1 MGRVNEAR
9 ETALAVLVQC
19 ERSGEAVERAINHR
33 ARDMKELRDHAT
45 MRRLVYGVLENRRYL
60 DTVLDTFS
68 ARPMAKQKSRA
79 RNTLRLALYELL
91 FLGTPPHAAVDQA
104 VSLLPRKEQATKR
117 YVNAVLR
124 SVLRAGEEATQIP
137 ITDRHKW
144 LAVRYSLPDW
154 MADYLATYFSEGE
167 WEKLLAKQNEPAP
180 ISLFVAPQYSREALF
195 ETLSSS
201 LSALRLGQI
210 SSHCLL
216 CDSGRITESS
226 AFQEGKM
233 TIQSQAGVRVA
244 EIAVEGIEEGE
255 ILDLC
260 AAPGGKAVAM
270 KLLSPTCR
278 VVAND
283 VIEEKRQYLEENARR
298 MKAPLD
304 IHIGDARIVRS
315 EWKNRFDVVLVDAP
329 CSGLGLLGRKPDIRW
344 NRKREDI
351 AALAILQKEI
361 LQTALQYVKP
371 NGRLVYST
379 CTYGKKENEEVV
391 ATIPEGWVP
400 EPVEGQSVLRYS
412 PLVDW
417 SDGFFIARFRREDA
431 DE

>member
-9 ETALAVLVQC
+9 EGALAVLVQC

-33 ARDMKELRDHAT
+33 VRDREELRDQAT
-45 MRRLVYGVLENRRYL
+45 IRRLVYGVLENRRYL
-60 DTVLDTFS
+60 DAVLDTFS

-91 FLGTPPHAAVDQA
+91 FLETPPHAAVDQA
-104 VSLLPRKEQATKR
+104 VSLVPRKEQATKR

-124 SVLRAGEEATQIP
+124 SVLRAGEEATKIP
-137 ITDRHKW
+137 ITDRDKW

-154 MADYLATYFSEGE
+154 MADYLATYFSKSE
-167 WEKLLAKQNEPAP
+167 WEKLLVKQNEPSP
-180 ISLFVAPQYSREALF
+180 ISLFVAPQYSREDLF

-201 LSALRLGQI
+201 LSALQLGQI

-216 CDSGRITESS
+216 CDGGRITESP
-226 AFQEGKM
+226 AFQEGKI
-233 TIQSQAGVRVA
+233 TIQSQAGVRAA
-244 EIAVEGIEEGE
+244 EIAVEGIEKGE

-260 AAPGGKAVAM
+260 AAPGGKSVAT
-270 KLLSPTCR
+270 KLLSPACR

-283 VIEEKRQYLEENARR
+283 VVEEKRQYLEENARR

-304 IHIGDARIVRS
+304 IQIGDARIVRP
-315 EWKNRFDVVLVDAP
+315 EWESRFDVVLVDAP

-344 NRKREDI
+344 NRQREDI
-351 AALAILQKEI
+351 DALATLQKEI

-391 ATIPEGWVP
+391 ATIPEGWVA
-400 EPVEGQSVLRYS
+400 EPVQGQSALRYS

-417 SDGFFIARFRREDA
+417 SDGFFIARFRRVR
-431 DE
+431 

>member
-9 ETALAVLVQC
+9 EGALAVLVQC

-33 ARDMKELRDHAT
+33 VSDREELRDQAT
-45 MRRLVYGVLENRRYL
+45 IRRLVYGVLENRRYL
-60 DTVLDTFS
+60 DAVLDAFS
-68 ARPMAKQKSRA
+68 ARPMAKQKSRV

-91 FLGTPPHAAVDQA
+91 FLETPPHAAVDQA
-104 VSLLPRKEQATKR
+104 VSLVPRKEQATKR

-124 SVLRAGEEATQIP
+124 SVLRAGEEATKIR
-137 ITDRHKW
+137 ITDRDKW

-154 MADYLATYFSEGE
+154 MADYLATYFSKSE
-167 WEKLLAKQNEPAP
+167 WKKLLAKQNEPSP
-180 ISLFVAPQYSREALF
+180 ISLFVAPQYSREDLF

-210 SSHCLL
+210 SSHCFL
-216 CDSGRITESS
+216 CDGGRITESP
-226 AFQEGKM
+226 AFQEGKI
-233 TIQSQAGVRVA
+233 TIQSQAGVRAA

-260 AAPGGKAVAM
+260 AAPGGKSVAM
-270 KLLSPTCR
+270 KLLSPACR

-283 VIEEKRQYLEENARR
+283 VVEEKRQYLEENARR

-304 IHIGDARIVRS
+304 IQIGDARIVRP
-315 EWKNRFDVVLVDAP
+315 EWENRFDVVLVDAP

-344 NRKREDI
+344 NRQREDI
-351 AALAILQKEI
+351 DALATLQKEI

-391 ATIPEGWVP
+391 ATIPEGWVS
-400 EPVEGQSVLRYS
+400 EPVQGQSALRYS

-417 SDGFFIARFRREDA
+417 SDGFFIARFRRVR
-431 DE
+431 

>member
-1 MGRVNEAR
+1 
-9 ETALAVLVQC
+9 
-19 ERSGEAVERAINHR
+19 
-33 ARDMKELRDHAT
+33 
-45 MRRLVYGVLENRRYL
+45 
-60 DTVLDTFS
+60 
-68 ARPMAKQKSRA
+68 
-79 RNTLRLALYELL
+79 
-91 FLGTPPHAAVDQA
+91 
-104 VSLLPRKEQATKR
+104 
-117 YVNAVLR
+117 
-124 SVLRAGEEATQIP
+124 
-137 ITDRHKW
+137 
-144 LAVRYSLPDW
+144 
-154 MADYLATYFSEGE
+154 
-167 WEKLLAKQNEPAP
+167 
-180 ISLFVAPQYSREALF
+180 
-195 ETLSSS
+195 
-201 LSALRLGQI
+201 
-210 SSHCLL
+210 
-216 CDSGRITESS
+216 
-226 AFQEGKM
+226 M

>member
-9 ETALAVLVQC
+9 EGALAVLVQC

-33 ARDMKELRDHAT
+33 VRDREELRDQAT
-45 MRRLVYGVLENRRYL
+45 IRRLVYGVLENRRYL
-60 DTVLDTFS
+60 DAVLDTFS

-91 FLGTPPHAAVDQA
+91 FLETPPHAAVDQA
-104 VSLLPRKEQATKR
+104 VSLVPRKEQATKR

-124 SVLRAGEEATQIP
+124 SVLRAGEEATKIP
-137 ITDRHKW
+137 ITDRDKW

-154 MADYLATYFSEGE
+154 MADYLATYFSKSE
-167 WEKLLAKQNEPAP
+167 WEKLLVKQNEPSP
-180 ISLFVAPQYSREALF
+180 ISLFVSPQYSREALF
-195 ETLSSS
+195 ESLSSS
-201 LSALRLGQI
+201 LSALRHGQI

-216 CDSGRITESS
+216 CDGGRITESP

-233 TIQSQAGVRVA
+233 TIQSQAGVRAA

-260 AAPGGKAVAM
+260 AAPGGKSVAM
-270 KLLSPTCR
+270 KLLSPACR

-283 VIEEKRQYLEENARR
+283 VVEEKRQYLEENARR

-304 IHIGDARIVRS
+304 IQIGDARIVRP
-315 EWKNRFDVVLVDAP
+315 EWENRFDVVLVDAP

-344 NRKREDI
+344 NRQREDI
-351 AALAILQKEI
+351 DALATLQKEI

-391 ATIPEGWVP
+391 ATIPEGWVS
-400 EPVEGQSVLRYS
+400 EPVQGQSALRYS

-417 SDGFFIARFRREDA
+417 SDGFFIARFRRVR
-431 DE
+431 

>member
-9 ETALAVLVQC
+9 EAALAVLVQC

-33 ARDMKELRDHAT
+33 VSDREELRDQAT
-45 MRRLVYGVLENRRYL
+45 IRRLVYGVLENRRYL
-60 DTVLDTFS
+60 DAVLNVFS

-91 FLGTPPHAAVDQA
+91 FLETPPHAAVDQA
-104 VSLLPRKEQATKR
+104 VSLVPRKEQATKR

-124 SVLRAGEEATQIP
+124 SVLRAGEEATKIP
-137 ITDRHKW
+137 ITERDKW

-154 MADYLATYFSEGE
+154 MADYLATYFSKSE
-167 WEKLLAKQNEPAP
+167 WKKLLAKQNEPSP
-180 ISLFVAPQYSREALF
+180 ISLFVAPQYSREDLF

-216 CDSGRITESS
+216 CEGGRITESP
-226 AFQEGKM
+226 AFQEGKI
-233 TIQSQAGVRVA
+233 TIQSQAGVRAA

-260 AAPGGKAVAM
+260 AAPGGKSVAM
-270 KLLSPTCR
+270 KLLSPACR

-283 VIEEKRQYLEENARR
+283 VVEEKRQYLEENTRR

-304 IHIGDARIVRS
+304 IQIGDARIVRP
-315 EWKNRFDVVLVDAP
+315 EWENRFDVVLVDAP

-344 NRKREDI
+344 NRQREDI
-351 AALAILQKEI
+351 DALATLQKEI
-361 LQTALQYVKP
+361 LQTALRYVKP

-391 ATIPEGWVP
+391 ATIPEGWVS
-400 EPVEGQSVLRYS
+400 EPVQGQSELRYS

-417 SDGFFIARFRREDA
+417 SDGFFIARFRRVR
-431 DE
+431 

>member
-9 ETALAVLVQC
+9 EGALAVLVQC

-33 ARDMKELRDHAT
+33 VRDREELRDQAT
-45 MRRLVYGVLENRRYL
+45 IRRLVYGVLENRRYL
-60 DTVLDTFS
+60 DAVLDTFS

-91 FLGTPPHAAVDQA
+91 FLETPPHAAVDQA
-104 VSLLPRKEQATKR
+104 VSLVPRKEQATKR

-124 SVLRAGEEATQIP
+124 SVLRAGEEATKIP
-137 ITDRHKW
+137 ITDRDKW

-154 MADYLATYFSEGE
+154 MADYLATYFSKSE
-167 WEKLLAKQNEPAP
+167 WEKLLVKQNEPSP
-180 ISLFVAPQYSREALF
+180 ISLFVAPQYSREDLF
-195 ETLSSS
+195 ESLSSS
-201 LSALRLGQI
+201 LSALRHGQI

-216 CDSGRITESS
+216 CDGGRITESP

-233 TIQSQAGVRVA
+233 TIQSQAGVRAA

-260 AAPGGKAVAM
+260 AAPGGKSVAM
-270 KLLSPTCR
+270 KLLSPACR

-283 VIEEKRQYLEENARR
+283 VVEEKRQYLEENAHR

-304 IHIGDARIVRS
+304 IHIGDARIVRP

-344 NRKREDI
+344 NRQREDI
-351 AALAILQKEI
+351 DALATLQKEI

-391 ATIPEGWVP
+391 ATIPEGWVL
-400 EPVEGQSVLRYS
+400 EPVQGQSALRYS

-417 SDGFFIARFRREDA
+417 SDGFFIARFRRVR
-431 DE
+431 